1 MEIFSFIIHSHIL
14 FIYLSLFLSMVTIDV
29 NTPRSELVI
38 DDDEDDLD
46 DEESSDEEDLFHM
59 VKIRRAS

>member
-1 MEIFSFIIHSHIL
+1 
-14 FIYLSLFLSMVTIDV
+14 MVTIDV

-59 VKIRRAS
+59 VKIRRASKV